1 MKTFILSVALLLTLT
16 PSLALAHTHEAQSHM
31 RPRLFH
37 DRAPRPHD
45 HGTHA
50 HQPA

>member
-1 MKTFILSVALLLTLT
+1 MKNLILSAALLMTLT
-16 PSLALAHTHEAQSHM
+16 PTLALARTHEAQSHM

-45 HGTHA
+45 HGGRA